1 MKHLFDLLIR
11 KITRRPDPLD
21 EMLIEKGVDPE
32 ILMAQH
38 KMRQE
43 EEGDSNEFNRSMD
56 RSEKKRE
63 RADRDKASAIKNIRR
78 GI

>member
-1 MKHLFDLLIR
+1 MKHLIDLLIR
-11 KITRRPDPLD
+11 KITGRPDPLD

-43 EEGDSNEFNRSMD
+43 EEGDSNAFNRSME

-63 RADRDKASAIKNIRR
+63 RADRDRASALKNIRR